1 MARRDDGGG
10 TFGDWLLS
18 DLIETFNI
26 WLVWATAWL
35 KSDFSL
41 IRQMMV
47 STQKYIW
54 KPEASKGEVFLI
66 KVSHVCHIH
75 IFLFAGEFAAS
86 DVGFIWAPAGFLNLN
101 VLFVSLCCVVLDWTS
116 QGYVNWLSAGSLVL
130 FSERDHFQRGGKKR
144 RKKKKKDFQL
154 PFQAA
159 FFLWV
164 TFSSLYFSSQICK
177 NIFLSKHK
185 RFSES
190 VHFFVDELVYC

>member
-1 MARRDDGGG
+1 MIKKWLFFDQTDDGFHPKYTKTWSIKRWG
-10 TFGDWLLS
+10 
-18 DLIETFNI
+18 IFN
-26 WLVWATAWL
+26 
-35 KSDFSL
+35 KS
-41 IRQMMV
+41 
-47 STQKYIW
+47 
-54 KPEASKGEVFLI
+54 
-66 KVSHVCHIH
+66 VCHIH

-144 RKKKKKDFQL
+144 RKEKKKDFQL